1 MAFALL
7 VAVQVRDS
15 ELVQQELKELE
26 LELVQVRQQ
35 VRELESDLVLAKAR
49 LQVAVSVQQREKE

>member
-1 MAFALL
+1 MVALL
-7 VAVQVRDS
+7 LQELESVREQ
-15 ELVQQELKELE
+15 ELVVVQELE
-26 LELVQVRQQ
+26 LAQRQ